1 MLIDWFTVAAQA
13 VNFLILVWLMKRFLL
28 KPVTTAIDA
37 REKNIAAEL
46 AGADAKKAEAE
57 KERADFEAK
66 NKDLADQRSTLLAKA
81 ETDAKAERTRLFD
94 EARKDADGL
103 RARQATALQDDQKR
117 LSGEITRMAAG
128 QVFDIARKAL
138 ADLATVSLEERVG
151 EVFTRRLREL
161 PAAAKE
167 SLGAALKTSSEP
179 ALVRS
184 AFELPTEQKAA
195 IQNALNETF
204 HAAVSIQFQT
214 KPDEISGIELT
225 ANGQK
230 LGWSIDGYLK
240 SLDEKIGDLLNAQ
253 SSTPAKAP
261 AKSDAKSAQKP
272 SGGAAVLKSA
282 ASPVAE

>member
-28 KPVTTAIDA
+28 KPVTNAIDA
-37 REKNIAAEL
+37 REKHIAAEL
-46 AGADAKKAEAE
+46 AGADTKKTEAE
-57 KERADFEAK
+57 KERVDFEAK
-66 NKDLADQRSTLLAKA
+66 NKDLVDQRAALLVKA
-81 ETDAKAERTRLFD
+81 DADAKAERTRLFD

-103 RARQATALQDDQKR
+103 RAKQAAALQDEQKR

-128 QVFDIARKAL
+128 QVVDIARKTL
-138 ADLATVSLEERVG
+138 VDLATVSLEERVG

-167 SLGAALKTSSEP
+167 SLAAALKTSSGP
-179 ALVRS
+179 AMVVS
-184 AFELPTEQKAA
+184 AFDLPVEQRAA

-214 KPDEISGIELT
+214 NADAVCGIELT

-240 SLDEKIGDLLNAQ
+240 ALDEQVGNLLHAQ
-253 SSTPAKAP
+253 SDSSAKP
-261 AKSDAKSAQKP
+261 DDKSAQKP
-272 SGGAAVLKSA
+272 SGGAVALKTA
-282 ASPVAE
+282 ASPVSE

>member
-1 MLIDWFTVAAQA
+1 MLIDWFTVVAQA

-28 KPVTTAIDA
+28 KPITSAIDA
-37 REKNIAAEL
+37 REKHIAAEL

-57 KERADFEAK
+57 KERVDFEAR
-66 NKDLADQRSTLLAKA
+66 NKDLADQRSALLAKA
-81 ETDAKAERTRLFD
+81 DEDAKAERTRLFD
-94 EARKDADGL
+94 EAHKDADGL
-103 RARQATALQDDQKR
+103 RASQATALQDEQKR

-161 PAAAKE
+161 PAPAKE
-167 SLGAALKTSSEP
+167 LLGAALKTSSGP
-179 ALVRS
+179 AIVRS
-184 AFELPTEQKAA
+184 AFDLPADQRAA

-214 KPDEISGIELT
+214 KPDEIAGIELT

-230 LGWSIDGYLK
+230 LSWSIDSYLK
-240 SLDEKIGDLLNAQ
+240 SLDEQVGNLLDAQ
-253 SSTPAKAP
+253 STPPAKAP
-261 AKSDAKSAQKP
+261 EKEDDKSPQKP
-272 SGGAAVLKSA
+272 SGGAVALKTA
-282 ASPVAE
+282 ASPVSE

>member
-28 KPVTTAIDA
+28 KPVTNAIDA
-37 REKNIAAEL
+37 REKHIAAEL
-46 AGADAKKAEAE
+46 AGADTKKTEAE
-57 KERADFEAK
+57 KERVDFEAK
-66 NKDLADQRSTLLAKA
+66 NKELVDERAGLLVKADA
-81 ETDAKAERTRLFD
+81 DAKAERTRLFD

-103 RARQATALQDDQKR
+103 RAKQAAALQDEQKR

-128 QVFDIARKAL
+128 QVLDIARKTL
-138 ADLATVSLEERVG
+138 VDLATVSLEERVG

-179 ALVRS
+179 AMVAS
-184 AFELPTEQKAA
+184 AFDLPVEQRAA

-214 KPDEISGIELT
+214 NADAVCGIELT

-230 LGWSIDGYLK
+230 LGWSIDVYLK
-240 SLDEKIGDLLNAQ
+240 ALDEQVGNLLHAQ
-253 SSTPAKAP
+253 SESSANPDD
-261 AKSDAKSAQKP
+261 KSSQKP
-272 SGGAAVLKSA
+272 GGGAVALKTA
-282 ASPVAE
+282 ASPVSE

>member
-28 KPVTTAIDA
+28 TPVTNAIDA
-37 REKNIAAEL
+37 REKHIAAEL
-46 AGADAKKAEAE
+46 AGADTKKTEAE
-57 KERADFEAK
+57 KERVDFEAK
-66 NKDLADQRSTLLAKA
+66 NKDLVDQRAALLVKVDA
-81 ETDAKAERTRLFD
+81 DAKAERTRLFD

-103 RARQATALQDDQKR
+103 RVKQAAALQDEQKR

-128 QVFDIARKAL
+128 QVVDIARKTL
-138 ADLATVSLEERVG
+138 VDLATVSLEERVG

-167 SLGAALKTSSEP
+167 SLGAALKTSSAEP
-179 ALVRS
+179 AIVRS
-184 AFELPTEQKAA
+184 VFDLPAEQKAA

-204 HAAVSIQFQT
+204 HAAVSIQFQPT
-214 KPDEISGIELT
+214 PAAVCGIELT

-240 SLDEKIGDLLNAQ
+240 ALDEQVGNLLHAQ
-253 SSTPAKAP
+253 SDSSAKP
-261 AKSDAKSAQKP
+261 DDKSAQKP
-272 SGGAAVLKSA
+272 SGGAVALKTA
-282 ASPVAE
+282 ASPVSE

>member
-28 KPVTTAIDA
+28 KPVINAIDA
-37 REKNIAAEL
+37 REKHIAAEL
-46 AGADAKKAEAE
+46 AGADTKKTEAE
-57 KERADFEAK
+57 KERVDFEAK
-66 NKDLADQRSTLLAKA
+66 NKELVDERAGLLVKADA
-81 ETDAKAERTRLFD
+81 DAKAERTRLFD

-103 RARQATALQDDQKR
+103 RATQAAALQDEQKR

-128 QVFDIARKAL
+128 QVLDIARKTL
-138 ADLATVSLEERVG
+138 VDLATVSLEARVV

-179 ALVRS
+179 AIVRS
-184 AFELPTEQKAA
+184 AFDLPAEQKGA

-214 KPDEISGIELT
+214 NPDAVCGIELT
-225 ANGQK
+225 TNGQK

-240 SLDEKIGDLLNAQ
+240 GLDEKVGNLLHAQ
-253 SSTPAKAP
+253 SDSSPKP
-261 AKSDAKSAQKP
+261 DDKSEQKP
-272 SGGAAVLKSA
+272 SGGAVALKTA
-282 ASPVAE
+282 AYPVSE